1 MVPGGG
7 AESARLEQDSTPL
20 DLKGWITVKNFRVF
34 HKLWYSLAAVLL
46 ASALFSP
53 VYAQPQSSAQQ
64 VLGQADEVF
73 RQMSDITGLPIKAP
87 LKKQIVSR
95 AGVEKYLQEDLHSEM
110 TPQEMHIRESTLR
123 AFGLVGPD
131 FDLEKFLIRFYTEQ
145 AAGFYDPGCK
155 TMFIADWTEPEMQ
168 RLTLAHELTH
178 ALQDQ
183 NFELEK
189 YLKGAPSDDD
199 ASNARLA
206 VVEGQATAAMI
217 QQMVAPMKL
226 AEMPQIQPLMAQ
238 LIHQQYAGFPY
249 FNEAPYFLRVQ
260 AMFPYIEGLGFIQRA
275 LQEGGWKRLNQLFT
289 DPPKTTREIYDPQA
303 YLERDAPWKISLPH
317 PAPLDGIPG
326 LTFLAENSLGELG
339 YYEVIGQL
347 VSEAEAKAVAG
358 DWRADRYLLY
368 ERATAADSASTPG
381 GTKCVLVSRTRWSRP
396 ESALAFFRDY
406 QGILPRKFPGLSK
419 DSRTTA
425 DVFIGTTANGG
436 VILLRKGDECRWAE
450 GIPAPQFEAIL
461 SWLLSL

>member
-1 MVPGGG
+1 M
-7 AESARLEQDSTPL
+7 
-20 DLKGWITVKNFRVF
+20 KKFRVF
-34 HKLWYSLAAVLL
+34 QKLWSRVATVFLLL
-46 ASALFSP
+46 ALLSP

-73 RQMSDITGLPIKAP
+73 RQMSDITGLPIKAA

-95 AGVEKYLQEDLHSEM
+95 AGVEKYLKENLHSEM
-110 TPQEMHIRESTLR
+110 TPQEMHVQESTLR

-145 AAGFYDPGCK
+145 AAGFYDPGSK
-155 TMFIADWTEPEMQ
+155 TMFIADWTEPDMQ

-189 YLKGAPSDDD
+189 YLKGARPDDD
-199 ASNARLA
+199 ASNARQA
-206 VVEGQATAAMI
+206 VVEGHATAAMI

-226 AEMPQIQPLMAQ
+226 AEMPQLQPLMAQ

-249 FNEAPYFLRVQ
+249 FNEAPYFFRVQ
-260 AMFPYIEGLGFIQRA
+260 ALFPYIEGMGFIQRA
-275 LQEGGWKRLNQLFT
+275 LQEGGWQRLNQLFT

-303 YLERDAPWKISLPH
+303 YLEREAPWKITLPH
-317 PAPLDGIPG
+317 PAPLNGIPG
-326 LTFLAENSLGELG
+326 LTFLAENSMGELG
-339 YYEVIGQL
+339 YCEVIGQL
-347 VSEAEAKAVAG
+347 ISEAEAKAVAG

-368 ERATAADSASTPG
+368 ERTDAADSASAPG
-381 GTKCVLVSRTRWSRP
+381 GRRYVLVSRTRWSRP

-406 QGILPRKFPGLSK
+406 QSVLSRKFPGLSK

-425 DVFIGTTANGG
+425 TSLLARRPTAG
-436 VILLRKGDECRWAE
+436 
-450 GIPAPQFEAIL
+450 
-461 SWLLSL
+461 